1 MAKIHLLVGSVT
13 GKALASANAI
23 AQVFNDNSHTAIVF
37 DQPSVD
43 QFKDDADVLM
53 IVTSSTG
60 QGDLPPSMAALCV
73 QLQTQ
78 RPLIPDKK
86 FAVVALGDSS
96 FATFCQGGST
106 METLMIE
113 LQGQSLCD
121 RFNIDAIQHFNPV
134 DVSRKWALNCL
145 QFL

>member
-1 MAKIHLLVGSVT
+1 MAKINILVGSVT

-23 AQVFNDNSHTAIVF
+23 AQVLAQHHDVCLF

-43 QFKDDADVLM
+43 QLTDNADALV

-60 QGDLPPSMAALCV
+60 KGELPPSMATLYDAL
-73 QLQTQ
+73 QKQPPQMTN
-78 RPLIPDKK
+78 KK
-86 FAVVALGDSS
+86 YAVVALGDSG
-96 FATFCQGGST
+96 FATFCQAGDT
-106 METLMIE
+106 MEALMNQ

-121 RFNIDAIQHFNPV
+121 RLNIDAIEHFNPV

-145 QFL
+145 KFL

>member
-1 MAKIHLLVGSVT
+1 MAKIHVLVGSVT

-23 AQVFNDNSHTAIVF
+23 AQVLAEHHEVLVF

-43 QFKDDADVLM
+43 QFKDNADALV

-60 QGDLPPSMAALCV
+60 KGELPPSMAALHE
-73 QLQTQ
+73 QLQKQ
-78 RPLIPDKK
+78 LPLINNKK
-86 FAVVALGDSS
+86 FAVVALGDSG
-96 FATFCQGGST
+96 FATFCQAGDT
-106 METLMIE
+106 MEALMNE

-121 RFNIDAIQHFNPV
+121 RLNIDAIEHFNPV
-134 DVSRKWALNCL
+134 DVSGKWALNCL